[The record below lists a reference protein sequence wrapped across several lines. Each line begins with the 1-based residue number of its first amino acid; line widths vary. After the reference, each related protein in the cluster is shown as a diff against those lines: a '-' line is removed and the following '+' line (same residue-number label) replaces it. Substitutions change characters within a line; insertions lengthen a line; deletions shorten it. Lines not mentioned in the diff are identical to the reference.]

1 MAFVPDFL
9 CPICTY
15 TGFVRISS
23 RYKLCVFIIQ
33 TYLGYVYMVL
43 RLYVTCLVLF
53 FLLKPSMLNSL
64 SFCHR
69 VYVRIFM
76 QNRNW

>member
-9 CPICTY
+9 CPVWTNI
-15 TGFVRISS
+15 GRVRISS
-23 RYKLCVFIIQ
+23 CYKLCVFIIR
-33 TYLGYVYMVL
+33 TYLGYVPMVL
-43 RLYVTCLVLF
+43 RLYVTRLVLF
-53 FLLKPSMLNSL
+53 FLLKPSMLNCL

-76 QNRNW
+76 QNRN